1 MIIAAVITRL
11 RSLPVFVLAV
21 ACVAGPASAS
31 DHVAPPASD
40 ATTYPAVEVH
50 ADEKVAIAADPYNT
64 AEKAKIFRVDY
75 LKYGF
80 LPIRVIV
87 TNNGDKPISLDE
99 ARIHFI
105 TAMGSKIPAAES
117 TDVERRTTQASNVEK
132 KIPLPAPLPP
142 IHRKPGSK
150 DKDIEADFNQ
160 FEYQALAVEAHTTRA
175 GFLFYDVQGLSNP
188 LKGAKLYLRKL
199 KGADGKELFYFE
211 IPFEKYLTVQPN

>member
-1 MIIAAVITRL
+1 MIIAVVIL
-11 RSLPVFVLAV
+11 RSRSIPILILGLAC
-21 ACVAGPASAS
+21 AMAPAFAA
-31 DHVAPPASD
+31 DHVSPPTSD
-40 ATTYPAVEVH
+40 ATTFPAVEVH

-64 AEKAKIFRVDY
+64 NEKAKLFRVDY

-105 TAMGSKIPAAES
+105 TAMGSKIPAAEAS
-117 TDVERRTTQASNVEK
+117 DVERRMTRASNVQK
-132 KIPLPAPLPP
+132 KIPLPAPLPS

-150 DKDIEADFNQ
+150 DKEIEDDFNQ
-160 FEYQALAVEAHTTRA
+160 FEYQALAVEPHTTRA

-188 LKGAKLYLRKL
+188 LKGAKLYLRRL